1 MWDIADYRLPRGVPV
16 RKVRFRSLLTLQD
29 RPERPPGPGG
39 GGGRSFRGAFTPPPP
54 AIIIQC
60 AADTRELDDLLLL
73 RAEWPL
79 CRHSSEMM
87 RSEYTELGAPQ
98 RITRH
103 FAQFMAVQGTT
114 LRGSWLTETSEKCLI
129 LRGYPLRS
137 SGAARIKV
145 QNTLYLELGE

>member
-1 MWDIADYRLPRGVPV
+1 LAHLKHAEADEANAIA
-16 RKVRFRSLLTLQD
+16 LLQMLGD
-29 RPERPPGPGG
+29 EIDKIAEEGFG
-39 GGGRSFRGAFTPPPP
+39 
-54 AIIIQC
+54 
-60 AADTRELDDLLLL
+60 LLL
-73 RAEWPL
+73 RHLMALSQRGGEVLEADGVLLGFWCGWGCCWLSGHCVDTPL
-79 CRHSSEMM
+79 KLM